1 MKRGCLP
8 GDVGHYFRLLLDRR
22 DVADRETVE
31 QVDQDEH
38 DEEDVDEEDDP
49 AELGG
54 EVDALELDLAGEAD
68 DDRLHEG
75 ELRSHKVGVHLF
87 PSIVL
92 LSMALEYDE
101 ETEAEG
107 DDEHDEPDQELGEV
121 EADLAE
127 HGDVGGQ
134 DGMTSHEEQAHTPRE
149 KNDNAR
155 EMSVDDRTRLGR
167 TK

>member
-1 MKRGCLP
+1 M
-8 GDVGHYFRLLLDRR
+8 GHYFRLLLDRR

-127 HGDVGGQ
+127 HGYI
-134 DGMTSHEEQAHTPRE
+134 S
-149 KNDNAR
+149 
-155 EMSVDDRTRLGR
+155 
-167 TK
+167 